1 MTSQIEFRD
10 VHRSFG
16 DQEVLRSLSCSVKP
30 GHIHAFL
37 GRNGAGKTTALR
49 ILLGFL
55 EPHHGIARPSD
66 VSGRRAPTSLEHRS
80 SLGDR
85 SGPTDPS
92 A

>member
-16 DQEVLRSLSCSVKP
+16 DQEVLRGLSFSVKP

-49 ILLGFL
+49 ILLGFWSPTTGL
-55 EPHHGIARPSD
+55 PGLLMFLVVER
-66 VSGRRAPTSLEHRS
+66 RRAWSIAPVSAIDRALLIRS
-80 SLGDR
+80 
-85 SGPTDPS
+85 